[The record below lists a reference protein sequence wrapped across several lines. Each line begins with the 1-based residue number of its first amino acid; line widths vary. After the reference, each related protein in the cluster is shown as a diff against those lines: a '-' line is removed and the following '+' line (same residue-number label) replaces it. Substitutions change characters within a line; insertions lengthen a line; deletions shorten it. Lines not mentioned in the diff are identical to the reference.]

1 MEEPI
6 KRGLSAIGD
15 RHRYQYIAF
24 FILFI
29 YNGFANLLM
38 IGPTFIFMNPLFRC
52 QGYSSLLD

>member
-6 KRGLSAIGD
+6 QKGLEAIGD

-38 IGPTFIFMNPLFRC
+38 VGPTFIFMNPLFRC
-52 QGYSSLLD
+52 EGS